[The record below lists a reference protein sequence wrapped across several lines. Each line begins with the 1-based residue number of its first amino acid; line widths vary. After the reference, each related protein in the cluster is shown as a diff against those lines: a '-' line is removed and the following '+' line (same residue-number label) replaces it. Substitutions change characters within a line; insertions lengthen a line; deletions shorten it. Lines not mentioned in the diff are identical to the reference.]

1 MPALRNMTISLVA
14 DTNILWGDTGRDI
27 LRELHQ
33 CGFITLYWGPWL
45 KRELGIELAQETYIE
60 SSAPLLGL
68 PDPTD
73 EPIAATVITSG
84 AKVLLT
90 NNKQDFPQRLLA
102 EISILTLDEFLVAH
116 AKQPQVKTV
125 LEVLQGRYQLSV
137 EDFTARLNRARLH
150 KFSSLN

>member
-1 MPALRNMTISLVA
+1 MPALRNMTISIVA

-33 CGFITLYWGPWL
+33 CGFITLYWGAWL
-45 KRELGIELAQETYIE
+45 TRELGIELTPETCVE

-73 EPIAATVITSG
+73 EPIAGCVLASRATI
-84 AKVLLT
+84 LLT
-90 NNKQDFPQRLLA
+90 NNKRDFPQHLLPG
-102 EISILTLDEFLVAH
+102 ISIMTLDEFLVAH
-116 AKQPQVKTV
+116 ANQPQVKNT
-125 LEVLQGRYQLSV
+125 LEVLRTKYKLSV